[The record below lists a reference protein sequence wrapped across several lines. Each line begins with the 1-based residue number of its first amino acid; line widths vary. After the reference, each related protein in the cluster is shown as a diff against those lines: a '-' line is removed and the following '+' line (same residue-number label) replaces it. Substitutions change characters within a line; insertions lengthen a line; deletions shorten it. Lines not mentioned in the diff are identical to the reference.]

1 MFIAKMNTSDAMADE
16 LLERRDVSFWLKKAI
31 KENLVRD
38 PVDAVNDAEI
48 LLDVL
53 KKRCSEALGCRVI

>member
-1 MFIAKMNTSDAMADE
+1 MAQE
-16 LLERRDVSFWLKKAI
+16 LLEGRDVSFWLKKAI

-38 PVDAVNDAEI
+38 PVDALNDAEI

-53 KKRCSEALGCRVI
+53 KKRCSEALGCLVI

>member
-1 MFIAKMNTSDAMADE
+1 MFTAKMNTSDAMADE

-31 KENLVRD
+31 KENRVRD
-38 PVDAVNDAEI
+38 PVDALNDAEI

-53 KKRCSEALGCRVI
+53 KKRCSEALGC

>member
-1 MFIAKMNTSDAMADE
+1 MFTAKMNTSDAMADE

-38 PVDAVNDAEI
+38 PVDALNDAEI

-53 KKRCSEALGCRVI
+53 KKRCSEALGC

>member
-1 MFIAKMNTSDAMADE
+1 MITAKMNTSDAMANE

-53 KKRCSEALGCRVI
+53 KKRCSEALGC

>member
-1 MFIAKMNTSDAMADE
+1 MFTAKMNTSDAMADE

-53 KKRCSEALGCRVI
+53 KKRCSEALGC

>member
-1 MFIAKMNTSDAMADE
+1 MFTSKMNTSDAMADE

-31 KENLVRD
+31 QENRVRD
-38 PVDAVNDAEI
+38 PVDALNDAEL

-53 KKRCSEALGCRVI
+53 KKRCSEALG

>member
-1 MFIAKMNTSDAMADE
+1 MFTAKMNTSDAMVDE

-31 KENLVRD
+31 QENLVRD
-38 PVDAVNDAEI
+38 PVDALNDAEI

-53 KKRCSEALGCRVI
+53 KQRCSEALGC

>member
-1 MFIAKMNTSDAMADE
+1 MFTAKMNTSDAMANE

-38 PVDAVNDAEI
+38 PVDALNDAEI

-53 KKRCSEALGCRVI
+53 KKRCSGALGC

>member
-1 MFIAKMNTSDAMADE
+1 MFTAKMNTSDAMADE

-38 PVDAVNDAEI
+38 PVDALNDAEI
-48 LLDVL
+48 LLEVL
-53 KKRCSEALGCRVI
+53 KKRCSEALGC

>member
-1 MFIAKMNTSDAMADE
+1 MNTSDAMADE

-38 PVDAVNDAEI
+38 PVDALNDAEI

-53 KKRCSEALGCRVI
+53 KKRCSEALGC